1 MINHLVALCIAR
13 YLWLLSDDALLHAVV
28 LLQHMGCWEE
38 VYRPFT
44 CICGRKITSGKSLI
58 IVTSKWY
65 ISCLEYKPKKK
76 YQVQCTAYFKQ
87 KYGDSSSG
95 WTNTSSME
103 REKVLFICLLFLFL
117 SCVGAIWIYRW
128 CIYKTIYARL
138 PVLVEV
144 NSDMPIYGCFWTLLL
159 FDYDFPKERIRMI
172 RDR

>member
-1 MINHLVALCIAR
+1 MYCQVSMASFRRCPSACCRSFATYGLLGR
-13 YLWLLSDDALLHAVV
+13 GLSPLYLYLREKDNI
-28 LLQHMGCWEE
+28 GE
-38 VYRPFT
+38 
-44 CICGRKITSGKSLI
+44 KSE

-95 WTNTSSME
+95 WTNTSSMG

-144 NSDMPIYGCFWTLLL
+144 YSDMPIYGCFWTLLL